1 MEKGEHKMDI
11 IETYTF
17 PQANK
22 TEILNYLYD
31 NDFPYSSTDID
42 DEDYF
47 LVVKFY
53 DKKEKD
59 EFEYWINE
67 NFNY

>member
-1 MEKGEHKMDI
+1 MDI

-17 PQANK
+17 PQTTKAE
-22 TEILNYLYD
+22 TLSYLYD

-42 DEDYF
+42 DESYF

-53 DKKEKD
+53 NEKEKT
-59 EFEYWINE
+59 EFEYWVNE
-67 NFNY
+67 EFNY

>member
-1 MEKGEHKMDI
+1 MDI

-17 PQANK
+17 PQTNK

-31 NDFPYSSTDID
+31 NDFSYSCTDID

-47 LVVKFY
+47 LIVKFY
-53 DKKEKD
+53 NEKEKA
-59 EFEYWINE
+59 EFEYWVNE

>member
-1 MEKGEHKMDI
+1 MDI

-17 PQANK
+17 PQTNK
-22 TEILNYLYD
+22 TEILDYLYD
-31 NDFPYSSTDID
+31 NDFSCSYTDID

-47 LVVKFY
+47 LITRFY
-53 DKKEKD
+53 NEKEKA
-59 EFEYWINE
+59 EFEYWVNE